1 MNLYEPVKKG
11 VFLYHDLFEAFEWMT
26 DEQLGKTVRML
37 LDYSRTGV
45 IPDGNDDTVVNVAFD
60 FLKKWDD
67 ISRARYEKII
77 EKRRKAGIKG
87 AQARWNG
94 GAKGAAS

>member
-11 VFLYHDLFEAFEWMT
+11 VFLYHDLFKAFEWMT

-45 IPDGNDDTVVNVAFD
+45 IPDGDDDTVVNVAFD

-67 ISRARYEKII
+67 ISRSR
-77 EKRRKAGIKG
+77 
-87 AQARWNG
+87 
-94 GAKGAAS
+94 

>member
-11 VFLYHDLFEAFEWMT
+11 VFLYHDLFEAFECMT

-45 IPDGNDDTVVNVAFD
+45 IPDGDDDMSVTIAFN
-60 FLKKWDD
+60 FLKNWDD
-67 ISRARYEKII
+67 MSRERGEQIAE
-77 EKRRKAGIKG
+77 RRREAGIKG

>member
-45 IPDGNDDTVVNVAFD
+45 IPDEDDDMSVNIAFN
-60 FLKKWDD
+60 FLKNWDD
-67 ISRARYEKII
+67 MSRERSEQIAEQ
-77 EKRRKAGIKG
+77 RREAGIKG